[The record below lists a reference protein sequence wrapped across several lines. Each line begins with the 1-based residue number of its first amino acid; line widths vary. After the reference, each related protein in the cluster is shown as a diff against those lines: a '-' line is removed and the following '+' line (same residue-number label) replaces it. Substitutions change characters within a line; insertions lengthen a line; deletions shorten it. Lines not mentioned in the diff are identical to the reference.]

1 MPPPPHFYNYDVVIL
16 SLGCYSINTLESTPI
31 AMNGSLTAC
40 SGDQISI
47 TCNHDQVATTSTMW
61 RITRPVDCSRI
72 ITHNQNPVVP
82 ACGLSFVDVNS
93 AAGVSELTSTAIATA
108 NVTMSGGVIEC
119 TGGNDVHSVHVGNI
133 SLCVIGK

>member
-1 MPPPPHFYNYDVVIL
+1 MVIL
-16 SLGCYSINTLESTPI
+16 FLGCYSINTLESTPI

-47 TCNHDQVATTSTMW
+47 TCNHDQVHTTSTIW
-61 RITRPVDCSRI
+61 RITRPVECSII
-72 ITHNQNPVVP
+72 ITHNQNRVVP
-82 ACGLSFVDVNS
+82 ACGLNFVDVNS
-93 AAGVSELTSTAIATA
+93 AAGASELRSTAVANA

-119 TGGNDVHSVHVGNI
+119 RGGNQVQSVHVENI